1 MRSEMSHE
9 EKDTYPIGGLGW
21 PVTIVSTEGDLE
33 AAIESV
39 SSKGALISCN
49 DIPPLTKSL
58 QLIIRPPNYKTVF
71 TSGKIIWSTILKSD
85 EGDSRLGIAIQFI
98 TLTASDRQFLSSA
111 AAKLGAKNIN
121 RATDKE

>member
-1 MRSEMSHE
+1 MSQE

-21 PVTIVSTEGDLE
+21 PVTIVSTEGDLG

-58 QLIIRPPNYKTVF
+58 QLIIRPPNYKTIF
-71 TSGKIIWSTILKSD
+71 TSGKIIWSTVLKPD

-98 TLTASDRQFLSSA
+98 TMTASDRQFFSSA
-111 AAKLGAKNIN
+111 AAILSDRNTRRETKKD
-121 RATDKE
+121 R